1 MAYWLRLCYRTGMGI
16 VARCMAL
23 AIGAAGMAASAW
35 AQAVDPDQTYTV
47 PIYVTG
53 SHSPANYQIYV
64 SQNADG
70 SDAVPYLFDTGS
82 PNMFTVQGTNT
93 SIAPTNTFVFGDGD
107 PVYGYYVEGRSLSLT
122 TKASVQVTPVVSN
135 FNTAMVVQINGNTVA
150 SSTPLADGTY
160 GDFGAGLYGTSTL
173 STLLTA
179 LPIGSNARLG
189 YVVNVA
195 GISSGEGALTI
206 GLTQQTIDTLT
217 NSPGAIQLHM
227 NHSGDQI
234 QGPDGRLITGYLKGV
249 AVTTVTVQ
257 TAEGV
262 ASADLAT
269 VFDTGGGPNGVIYY
283 GNSSTPPG
291 VFDGYLPNGS
301 FSLTSPDGETF
312 DSWVGSSP
320 WGGSVAV
327 IGNQAPSENRVNSGG
342 YLFENYVVM
351 YDLESAV
358 LTLVPVPEPST
369 WTLLAVAVLLV
380 VPAVIRR
387 KSRG

>member
-1 MAYWLRLCYRTGMGI
+1 MARRVALCYRTVMGK
-16 VARCMAL
+16 VLRCMAL
-23 AIGAAGMAASAW
+23 TVGMTVATVSAW
-35 AQAVDPDQTYTV
+35 AQADSYTV

-53 SHSPANYQIYV
+53 TQTPSNYQIYV

-70 SDAVPYLFDTGS
+70 SNAVPYLFDTGS

-93 SIAPTNTFVFGDGD
+93 AIAPTNTFAFGDGD

-122 TKASVQVTPVVSN
+122 TKTSTPVTPVVSG
-135 FNTAMVVQINGNTVA
+135 FNTAMVVQINGNTVPSNA
-150 SSTPLADGTY
+150 PLADGTY
-160 GDFGAGLYGTSTL
+160 GDFGAGFYGTSTL

-179 LPIGSNARLG
+179 IPLGSNSRLG

-195 GISSGEGALTI
+195 GISSGQGSLTI

-217 NSPGAIQLHM
+217 NAPGAIQLHM
-227 NHSGDQI
+227 NHSSDQI

-249 AVTTVTVQ
+249 AVTTVTVD
-257 TAEGV
+257 TANGP

-283 GNSSTPPG
+283 GNSSTPSG

-301 FSLTSPDGETF
+301 FSLTSTSGDAIE
-312 DSWVGSSP
+312 SWTGSSP

-327 IGNQAPSENRVNSGG
+327 IGNQAPSENRVNTGG
-342 YLFENYVVM
+342 YLFENYIVM

-369 WTLLAVAVLLV
+369 WALLACTLLIGLPVA
-380 VPAVIRR
+380 ARR
-387 KSRG
+387 KRS